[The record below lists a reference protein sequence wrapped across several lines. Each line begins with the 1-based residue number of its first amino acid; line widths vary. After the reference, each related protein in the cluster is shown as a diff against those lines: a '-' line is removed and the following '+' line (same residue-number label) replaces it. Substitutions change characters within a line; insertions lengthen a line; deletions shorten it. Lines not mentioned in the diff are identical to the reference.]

1 MPHYLSRGYSLHYEE
16 AGRQTGPPVLLI
28 HGFASDARLN
38 WAGTAWITALD
49 RAGYRVIAPDC
60 LGHGQSDKSHLA
72 TDYDRVQMAG
82 DAALLLE
89 QLAPAG
95 AALIGYSMGGQ
106 IGLRLALSRPDLI
119 HRCVIGGWDESQR
132 LSVAAVARRLRGEPG
147 GGRQEEEFH
156 AFAVARPVN
165 DLLALAAC
173 IEGPAAPLQLAALA
187 SIHAPT
193 LVATGDVDHLAPEA
207 ATLARRL
214 GNARHLSLAG
224 RDHMSALTAGAFR
237 LAALDFLIEP

>member
-1 MPHYLSRGYSLHYEE
+1 MPSYLSRGYSLHYEE
-16 AGRQTGPPVLLI
+16 AGQKTGPAVVLI
-28 HGFASDARLN
+28 HGFASDAGLN
-38 WAGTAWITALD
+38 WRGTAWITALV
-49 RAGYRVIAPDC
+49 RAGYRVLAPDC
-60 LGHGQSDKSHLA
+60 LGHGQSDKPHLA
-72 TDYDRVQMAG
+72 ADYDRVQMAA

-147 GGRQEEEFH
+147 GGGQEEEFLS
-156 AFAVARPVN
+156 FAAARPVN

-173 IEGPAAPLQLAALA
+173 IEGPAEPLALAELA
-187 SIHAPT
+187 SIQAPT
-193 LVATGDVDHLAPEA
+193 LVATGDADHLAPEA

-214 GNARHLSLAG
+214 VNARHLSLAG

-237 LAALDFLIEP
+237 LAALEFLAEP